1 MKTYASLIRTVV
13 DFPKPGIAFKDI
25 TPLLQDPRAVQA
37 CLTQM
42 VADIKGPIDYVV
54 GVEARGFIFGPLL
67 AQKLNC
73 GFVPVRKKGKLPY
86 QTLQVAYDLEY
97 GQDQLEMHIDAIASG
112 ARVVLHDDVLATG
125 GTAKAA
131 IKLIEQLGGEVV
143 HCHFLIELAALQGR
157 AALLPHK
164 IDAVFTF

>member
-73 GFVPVRKKGKLPY
+73 GFVPVRKRANCLIKPY
-86 QTLQVAYDLEY
+86 KWPMTWN
-97 GQDQLEMHIDAIASG
+97 M
-112 ARVVLHDDVLATG
+112 
-125 GTAKAA
+125 
-131 IKLIEQLGGEVV
+131 
-143 HCHFLIELAALQGR
+143 GR
-157 AALLPHK
+157 
-164 IDAVFTF
+164 IIWRCI